1 MANST
6 AYKLKRQAA
15 QSAFL
20 DGTTDT
26 KVLARMFDVTVTT
39 IQNWVKKGRWREMSK
54 ETRGLA
60 QKAETA
66 RIKAI
71 IVALEEFAANPRDVN
86 LQALVSLLRNEQNR
100 VKPAREL
107 NDYIVKFLDQLTDFC
122 LEKNYGG
129 LLKEIQSILFE
140 LSDYLRLRN
149 G

>member
-6 AYKLKRQAA
+6 EYKLKRQAA
-15 QSAFL
+15 QTAFL
-20 DGTTDT
+20 DGTVDT
-26 KVLARMFDVTVTT
+26 AQLAAMFGVTQTT
-39 IQNWVKKGRWREMSK
+39 IQTWAKKGRWREMSK
-54 ETRGLA
+54 ENRGLA
-60 QKAETA
+60 QKAEIA
-66 RIKAI
+66 RTKAI

-122 LEKNYGG
+122 LEKNYHG
-129 LLKEIQSILFE
+129 LLKELQSILYD